1 MEKAEVEEKE
11 EVGADEGKV
20 VEEEEEYKTKTQGS
34 PSALRRFTK
43 RMPSQWHHGGIR
55 DAAELGR
62 RADHANSEPM
72 HAWARNWR
80 GAWVEPASRRTSPG
94 RTRKIMMIA
103 CLFRGT

>member
-11 EVGADEGKV
+11 EVGADEEKV

-72 HAWARNWR
+72 HGLGTGVGHVRDQPVGGRPR
-80 GAWVEPASRRTSPG
+80 GG
-94 RTRKIMMIA
+94 RGR
-103 CLFRGT
+103 L